1 MKQRTHILF
10 LSLILTIIGIT
21 SCTQIHYSNDPNVRL
36 TYSCDTLTFDTIFA
50 TIPSR
55 TSSFVVYN
63 NTNDYLMISEI
74 RLRNGSESNFRFNCN
89 GKLPDKSNCLTN
101 MEIMPKDSL
110 YVFVEMTAQ
119 ENDGSAPVYIEDEL
133 LFTVNGNTNGVIL
146 NAYGQNAT
154 IFRGHSLTGDTT
166 LTNEYNYLVFD
177 YLHVPEGTTL
187 TIEEGSTLYFHK
199 GAHLIVDGNLNCNGT
214 LENPI
219 VMRGDRFDH
228 IADVDHTPYDYM
240 PGQWGNIYLQNST
253 GVHNLTHTHIRGGS
267 LGIMLIGASR
277 SNPTLNMESC
287 IVHNMSSYGLYIQ
300 EGIANLTNCE
310 ISNCGISCLL
320 QLGGE
325 MSSTHCT
332 FANYYPWDIR
342 EAPAVLITNYILNGN
357 RLSIF
362 PIQRSVMENSIIF
375 GSKGEELE
383 LQRDTFTNALFNVY
397 ISNCLIKA
405 QKKEEEFYH
414 DILWSHS
421 QNDLIPG
428 TTVYYTDTVFVNT
441 SISNIEETGYF
452 NFQLEYNSRACNAAN
467 PNVSAL
473 HPIDLKGDNRMSD
486 GKPDLGAYERVRPAQ
501 TSIRR

>member
-1 MKQRTHILF
+1 MMKIRALI
-10 LSLILTIIGIT
+10 LSLSILMMIGIT
-21 SCTQIHYSNDPNVRL
+21 SCTQIHYSTDPNVNL
-36 TYSCDTLTFDTIFA
+36 AYSCDTLTFDTLFA

-74 RLRNGSESNFRFNCN
+74 KLKNGSESVFRFNFN
-89 GKLPDKSNCLTN
+89 GKIPGKDNRLTN

-110 YVFVEMTAQ
+110 YVFVEMTAL
-119 ENDGSAPVYIEDEL
+119 ENDGSAPVYLEDEL
-133 LFTVNGNTNGVIL
+133 LFTVNGNTNGVLL

-154 IFRGHSLTGDTT
+154 IFRGHSLSGDTM
-166 LTNEYNYLVFD
+166 LTNEYNYLIFD
-177 YLHVPEGTTL
+177 YLHVPEGATL
-187 TIEEGSTLYFHK
+187 NIEEGTTLYFHN
-199 GAHLIVDGNLNCNGT
+199 GAHLIVDGNINCNGT
-214 LENPI
+214 LERPI

-228 IADVDHTPYDYM
+228 INDVHHTPYDYM

-253 GVHNLTHTHIRGGS
+253 GNHHMTYTQIHGGS

-277 SNPTLNMESC
+277 SNPSLRMENC

-300 EGIANLTNCE
+300 EGIADLVNCE
-310 ISNCGISCLL
+310 LSNCGISCLL

-332 FANYYPWDIR
+332 FANYYPWDLR
-342 EAPAVLITNYILNGN
+342 DAPAVLITNYILNGN
-357 RLSIF
+357 RLTIF
-362 PIQRSVMENSIIF
+362 PIQRSTIENSIIF
-375 GSKGEELE
+375 GSKSEELE
-383 LQRDTFTNALFNVY
+383 LQRDTFTNAVFNVF

-405 QKKEEEFYH
+405 PKKEEVYYH
-414 DILWSHS
+414 DITWSHS

-441 SISNIEETGYF
+441 SINNIEETGYF
-452 NFQLEYNSRACNAAN
+452 NFQLDHGSRACNIAN

-473 HPIDLKGDNRMSD
+473 YPTDLKGDSRLGD
-486 GKPDLGAYERVRPAQ
+486 GKPDLGAYERTRGQ
-501 TSIRR
+501 QNTIYR